1 MSKETTEKICLQD
14 ELPIVLI
21 TTMELK
27 TFIKGYHVY
36 KDTWIPKEGEQFEV
50 FMEPD
55 NPKDKLAVC
64 VKVNKKIAGHLKK
77 GATGRFAKTIFFFL
91 RSDPYS
97 NSSVQITGKRCN
109 LGDGEGMQVPC
120 RLSLSGQA
128 KYMKNLKQELTKM
141 KEI

>member
-36 KDTWIPKEGEQFEV
+36 KDTWIPKEGEQLEV

-55 NPKDKLAVC
+55 NPKRSLQYV
-64 VKVNKKIAGHLKK
+64 LK
-77 GATGRFAKTIFFFL
+77 
-91 RSDPYS
+91 
-97 NSSVQITGKRCN
+97 
-109 LGDGEGMQVPC
+109 
-120 RLSLSGQA
+120 
-128 KYMKNLKQELTKM
+128 
-141 KEI
+141 